1 MQKHGLTSS
10 NPNHKILEK
19 YKSLTSSTTD
29 AFFEPKM
36 PSPLNVH
43 DPTSRDK
50 NVAILQSLV
59 AKTVQEKK
67 LLISKYDM
75 TLMGEE
81 AVSSGLKK
89 LKLDI
94 RERGAQGIGGLAE
107 SLHVDYGRFSQAP
120 L

>member
-1 MQKHGLTSS
+1 
-10 NPNHKILEK
+10 
-19 YKSLTSSTTD
+19 
-29 AFFEPKM
+29 
-36 PSPLNVH
+36 
-43 DPTSRDK
+43 
-50 NVAILQSLV
+50 V

-120 L
+120 LERSRSSMCDRQRTRIDRYERFKV